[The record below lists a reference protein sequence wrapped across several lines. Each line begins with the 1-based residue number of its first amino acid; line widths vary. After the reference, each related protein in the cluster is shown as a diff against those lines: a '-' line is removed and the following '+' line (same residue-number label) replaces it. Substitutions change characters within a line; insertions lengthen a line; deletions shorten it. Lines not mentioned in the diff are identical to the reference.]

1 MLQKVFILAV
11 SVVTIFG
18 CNNDVEKEMPSTN
31 SNVWFQEPHRPQIH
45 FTPQANWMND
55 PNGMV
60 YYDGEYH
67 LFYQYYPDSTVWGPM
82 HWGHA
87 VSTDLVHWE
96 HLPIALYPD
105 SLGYIFSGSAVVDH
119 NNSSGLG
126 KDGKPALIAIFTHH
140 DAEGEKA
147 GRNDFQYQ
155 SIAYSNDKGRTWT
168 KYEGNPVVPNE
179 KPIRDFRDPKVIWDE
194 MHQQWLMVFA
204 AADRVMF
211 WTSNNLIDW
220 KNTGEFGADVGG
232 HGGVWECP
240 DLFPIQVKETGDTKW
255 VLLLSINPGGPNSG
269 SATQYFV
276 GDFDGNQFTLD
287 PSFVRKV
294 ENGRGEWID
303 YGRDNYAGVT
313 WSDLPRSDHRKIF
326 LGWMSNWDY
335 AQVVPTKNWRSAMT
349 VPREITLHFEDEYYL
364 TFNPVKEL
372 KTLYKSEKPDFV
384 GELGKTKISVANPSH
399 IELEL
404 PDGKRGGWQLTFSND
419 KGEEYSLS
427 YDRETNLFSSD
438 RRKSGATAFSEK
450 FAAAVHTGKRAS
462 QNYNIPLD
470 IYLDHASIEIFADN
484 GRTVFTEIFF
494 PESPYTT
501 MELRGVEG
509 DVVVHA
515 LQSIWEK

>member
-1 MLQKVFILAV
+1 
-11 SVVTIFG
+11 
-18 CNNDVEKEMPSTN
+18 
-31 SNVWFQEPHRPQIH
+31 
-45 FTPQANWMND
+45 
-55 PNGMV
+55 
-60 YYDGEYH
+60 
-67 LFYQYYPDSTVWGPM
+67 
-82 HWGHA
+82 
-87 VSTDLVHWE
+87 
-96 HLPIALYPD
+96 
-105 SLGYIFSGSAVVDH
+105 
-119 NNSSGLG
+119 
-126 KDGKPALIAIFTHH
+126 
-140 DAEGEKA
+140 
-147 GRNDFQYQ
+147 
-155 SIAYSNDKGRTWT
+155 
-168 KYEGNPVVPNE
+168 
-179 KPIRDFRDPKVIWDE
+179 
-194 MHQQWLMVFA
+194 
-204 AADRVMF
+204 
-211 WTSNNLIDW
+211 
-220 KNTGEFGADVGG
+220 
-232 HGGVWECP
+232 
-240 DLFPIQVKETGDTKW
+240 
-255 VLLLSINPGGPNSG
+255 
-269 SATQYFV
+269 
-276 GDFDGNQFTLD
+276 
-287 PSFVRKV
+287 
-294 ENGRGEWID
+294 
-303 YGRDNYAGVT
+303 
-313 WSDLPRSDHRKIF
+313 
-326 LGWMSNWDY
+326 
-335 AQVVPTKNWRSAMT
+335 MT

-450 FAAAVHTGKRAS
+450 FAAAVHTGNRAS